1 VQRDAHVRVAGAEID
16 VEDGGSDAKGEG
28 RGFRPLGVG
37 PRCCTSGG
45 SKFSALHREGDGEQD
60 ARDAGSR
67 KTYTYV
73 DRSGYMKVWS
83 VAQHARS
90 RYRNSL
96 RCGGRTLTPT
106 ALQASALAWLPTPWW
121 RQVAGQQ
128 QQQQQPL
135 QQCNWQPAFTSHWQ
149 PGVFRR
155 IGVLFEPSFLVTS
168 ALDWNSISW
177 FLLLP
182 AGS

>member
-1 VQRDAHVRVAGAEID
+1 MAGAEID

-90 RYRNSL
+90 RHRNSL
-96 RCGGRTLTPT
+96 CCGGRTLTPT

-121 RQVAGQQ
+121 RQVAGQ
-128 QQQQQPL
+128 
-135 QQCNWQPAFTSHWQ
+135 CS
-149 PGVFRR
+149 VES
-155 IGVLFEPSFLVTS
+155 VYFEPSFLVPRP
-168 ALDWNSISW
+168 LDWNSISW